1 MWTCEPS
8 FRACRTG
15 CAGRSCCTTTPASP
29 SGTSRRCWAG
39 RREQSRLICI
49 TRGPGSA
56 RCWGKHMDEPR
67 DDIDIWL
74 SERVK
79 PLLPNPGTF
88 ERIRK
93 RARRRK
99 LAQVGIAAGGAAV
112 IVAAAVT
119 VPHLVISRV
128 NPADFAGPIT
138 SGHKTSS
145 PVRSLT
151 PAPSPSPS
159 GSSASPSA
167 AATTAPPQVPANFAP
182 SSVTFVSTGVG
193 WVLGQAGT
201 PGHCTGPNPD
211 ICTSLA
217 VTSNGGATWQ
227 GMPAPIAGS
236 PDGAHG
242 VSGVRSLNGADAWAF
257 GPQLYA
263 THNGGQTWTR
273 VDTHGMRVTD
283 LETVNGRAFA
293 VWARCT
299 GTGPDLATACTSFSL
314 YSTQAGADQWAP
326 VPGATGLTSGGIAGG
341 KQVAS
346 SAQLVLSVTRGYL
359 LAPNGT
365 VYSGPVT
372 STVGWQQ
379 ALDHGTPETGCGLP
393 GPAQPNGV
401 PSESM
406 LAATGT
412 GLVELCP
419 GQSQSA
425 SKGKTLVYSPDGGQT
440 WQPAGSAPSAGTPT
454 SLSGTPTGQV
464 LIATTA
470 GIDVS
475 ANVAGRHQGGL
486 RWRTV
491 NGAAAPGGFSYVG
504 MTTSAQGVAIPADT
518 SLHALWFTYDGGRH
532 WQESVVQ

>member
-1 MWTCEPS
+1 M
-8 FRACRTG
+8 G
-15 CAGRSCCTTTPASP
+15 
-29 SGTSRRCWAG
+29 
-39 RREQSRLICI
+39 
-49 TRGPGSA
+49 
-56 RCWGKHMDEPR
+56 EPR
-67 DDIDIWL
+67 DDIDVWL

-99 LAQVGIAAGGAAV
+99 LAQVGVAAGAAV
-112 IVAAAVT
+112 VIAAAAVT

-128 NPADFAGPIT
+128 NPTDSTGPVA
-138 SGHKTSS
+138 SGHGTPPPVHTHS
-145 PVRSLT
+145 PV
-151 PAPSPSPS
+151 PSPSPS
-159 GSSASPSA
+159 GSSPSPSA
-167 AATTAPPQVPANFAP
+167 TPSAPPQVPANFAP

-201 PGHCTGPNPD
+201 PGHCTGPNPN

-217 VTSNGGATWQ
+217 VTTNGGATWQ
-227 GMPAPIAGS
+227 GMPAPIAGL

-242 VSGVRSLNGADAWAF
+242 VGGVRSLNGADAWAF

-263 THNGGQTWTR
+263 THDGGQTWAR

-299 GTGPDLATACTSFSL
+299 GSGPDFATGCTSFSL
-314 YSTQAGADQWAP
+314 YSTQAGADQWSP
-326 VPGATGLTSGGIAGG
+326 VPGVTNLTSNGIVGGT
-341 KQVAS
+341 QTAS
-346 SAQLVLSVTRGYL
+346 SAQLVLTGTRGYL
-359 LAPNGT
+359 LAPSGA
-365 VYSGPVT
+365 VYYGPVT
-372 STVGWQQ
+372 GTVGWQL
-379 ALDHGTPETGCGLP
+379 ALNHGTLETGCGPP

-412 GLVELCP
+412 GLVELCS
-419 GQSQSA
+419 GKAKSGSQ
-425 SKGKTLVYSPDGGQT
+425 GKKLVYSPDGGH
-440 WQPAGSAPSAGTPT
+440 WQLAGYAPQAGIAM
-454 SLSGTPTGQV
+454 SLSGTPDGHV
-464 LIATTA
+464 LVATTL

-475 ANVAGRHQGGL
+475 ANAAGQRPNGL

-491 NGAAAPGGFSYVG
+491 NGAALSGGFIYVG
-504 MTTSAQGVAIPADT
+504 MTTSAQGVAVPNN
-518 SLHALWFTYDGGRH
+518 SNLHALWFTYDGGRH
-532 WQESVVQ
+532 WQESAVR

>member
-1 MWTCEPS
+1 
-8 FRACRTG
+8 
-15 CAGRSCCTTTPASP
+15 
-29 SGTSRRCWAG
+29 
-39 RREQSRLICI
+39 
-49 TRGPGSA
+49 
-56 RCWGKHMDEPR
+56 MDERR
-67 DDIDIWL
+67 DDIDTWL

-99 LAQVGIAAGGAAV
+99 LTQVGVAAGGAAV

-128 NPADFAGPIT
+128 NPADSTGSVT
-138 SGHKTSS
+138 SGHKTSP
-145 PVRSLT
+145 PVRTLT
-151 PAPSPSPS
+151 PVPSPSPS
-159 GSSASPSA
+159 GSSPSPSA
-167 AATTAPPQVPANFAP
+167 TAPAPPQVPANFAP

-217 VTSNGGATWQ
+217 ATSNGGATWQ
-227 GMPAPIAGS
+227 GMPAPVAGS
-236 PDGAHG
+236 PDGARG
-242 VSGVRSLNGADAWAF
+242 VSEVRSLNGADAWAF

-273 VDTHGMRVTD
+273 VDTHGIRVTD

-299 GTGPDLATACTSFSL
+299 GTGLDFAAGCTSFSL
-314 YSTQAGADQWAP
+314 YSTQAGTDQWSP
-326 VPGATGLTSGGIAGG
+326 VPGVTGLTSSGIVNGT
-341 KQVAS
+341 QTAS
-346 SAQLVLSVTRGYL
+346 SAQLVLTGTRWYL
-359 LAPNGT
+359 LTPSGD

-372 STVGWQQ
+372 STVGWQPVT
-379 ALDHGTPETGCGLP
+379 ARGSLENACRP
-393 GPAQPNGV
+393 GPAQANGV
-401 PSESM
+401 PSQSM

-412 GLVELCP
+412 GLVELCQ
-419 GQSQSA
+419 GQPQGGLLRYSA
-425 SKGKTLVYSPDGGQT
+425 DGGHT
-440 WQPAGSAPSAGTPT
+440 WQQAGYVPASGTAT
-454 SLSGTPTGQV
+454 SLSGTPAGQV
-464 LIATTA
+464 LIATTS

-475 ANVAGRHQGGL
+475 ANVAGQRQNGL

-491 NGAAAPGGFSYVG
+491 QGAAVPGGFSYVG
-504 MTTSAQGVAIPADT
+504 MTTSEQGVAVPADT
-518 SLHALWFTYDGGRH
+518 SLDALWFTYDGGRH
-532 WQESVVQ
+532 WQESAVR

>member
-1 MWTCEPS
+1 
-8 FRACRTG
+8 
-15 CAGRSCCTTTPASP
+15 
-29 SGTSRRCWAG
+29 
-39 RREQSRLICI
+39 
-49 TRGPGSA
+49 
-56 RCWGKHMDEPR
+56 MDEPR

-88 ERIRK
+88 EQIRK

-119 VPHLVISRV
+119 VPHLIISRV
-128 NPADFAGPIT
+128 NPADSSGPVT
-138 SGHKTSS
+138 SGHRTSS
-145 PVRSLT
+145 PERTLS

-159 GSSASPSA
+159 GSSPSPSA
-167 AATTAPPQVPANFAP
+167 TASAPPQVPANFAP

-201 PGHCTGPNPD
+201 PGHCTGPNPN

-217 VTSNGGATWQ
+217 ATSNGGATWQ

-236 PDGAHG
+236 PDGARG
-242 VSGVRSLNGADAWAF
+242 VSGIRSLNGADAWAF

-299 GTGPDLATACTSFSL
+299 RTGPDFAAGCTSFSL
-314 YSTQAGADQWAP
+314 YSTQAGADQWSP
-326 VPGATGLTSGGIAGG
+326 VPGMTGLTSSGIAGG
-341 KQVAS
+341 TQVAS
-346 SAQLVLSVTRGYL
+346 SAQLVLTGTRGYL
-359 LAPNGT
+359 LAPSGDL
-365 VYSGPVT
+365 YSGPVT
-372 STVGWQQ
+372 STVGWQLVTVRGTSKISCGHPGQ
-379 ALDHGTPETGCGLP
+379 AQ
-393 GPAQPNGV
+393 ANGV
-401 PSESM
+401 PSLSM

-412 GLVELCP
+412 GLVELCLAQP
-419 GQSQSA
+419 LGGVLMYSA
-425 SKGKTLVYSPDGGQT
+425 DGGHT
-440 WQPAGSAPSAGTPT
+440 WQPAGHAPPAGTPT
-454 SLSGTPTGQV
+454 SLSGTPAGQV
-464 LIATTA
+464 LIATA
-470 GIDVS
+470 SGIDVS
-475 ANVAGRHQGGL
+475 ADVAGQRRNGL
-486 RWRTV
+486 HWRTV
-491 NGAAAPGGFSYVG
+491 HGAAVPGGFSYVG
-504 MTTSAQGVAIPADT
+504 MTTSEQGVAVPGDT

-532 WQESVVQ
+532 WQESAVH

>member
-1 MWTCEPS
+1 
-8 FRACRTG
+8 
-15 CAGRSCCTTTPASP
+15 
-29 SGTSRRCWAG
+29 
-39 RREQSRLICI
+39 
-49 TRGPGSA
+49 
-56 RCWGKHMDEPR
+56 MDDPR
-67 DDIDIWL
+67 DDIDTWL

-99 LAQVGIAAGGAAV
+99 LAQVGVAAGGAAV

-119 VPHLVISRV
+119 VPHLVISQV
-128 NPADFAGPIT
+128 NPADSTGQVT
-138 SGHKTSS
+138 SGHGTTPPARTPS
-145 PVRSLT
+145 

-159 GSSASPSA
+159 GSSPSPRA
-167 AATTAPPQVPANFAP
+167 TAPALPQVPANFAP

-227 GMPAPIAGS
+227 GMPAPVAGS
-236 PDGAHG
+236 PDSAHG
-242 VSGVRSLNGADAWAF
+242 VSEVRSLNGADAWAF

-283 LETVNGRAFA
+283 LETVNGHAFA

-299 GTGPDLATACTSFSL
+299 GTGPDFAAGCTSFSL
-314 YSTQAGADQWAP
+314 YSTQAGADQWSP
-326 VPGATGLTSGGIAGG
+326 VPGVTGLGSSGIANGTQG
-341 KQVAS
+341 AS
-346 SAQLVLSVTRGYL
+346 SAQLVLTGTRGYL
-359 LAPNGT
+359 LAPNGD

-372 STVGWQQ
+372 STAGWQP
-379 ALDHGTPETGCGLP
+379 ALGRGSLETACLP
-393 GPAQPNGV
+393 GPAQANGV
-401 PSESM
+401 PANSM
-406 LAATGT
+406 LAATGA
-412 GLVELCP
+412 GLVELCQAQP
-419 GQSQSA
+419 QGGLLMYSA
-425 SKGKTLVYSPDGGQT
+425 DGGHT
-440 WQPAGSAPSAGTPT
+440 WQRDGYAPASGTAT

-464 LIATTA
+464 LIANTS

-475 ANVAGRHQGGL
+475 ANIAGQRRDAL
-486 RWRTV
+486 RWRSVHGATV
-491 NGAAAPGGFSYVG
+491 PGGFSYVG
-504 MTTSAQGVAIPADT
+504 MTTSEQGVAVPADV
-518 SLHALWFTYDGGRH
+518 SLHALWFTYDGGQH
-532 WQESVVQ
+532 WQESIVH

>member
-1 MWTCEPS
+1 
-8 FRACRTG
+8 
-15 CAGRSCCTTTPASP
+15 
-29 SGTSRRCWAG
+29 
-39 RREQSRLICI
+39 
-49 TRGPGSA
+49 
-56 RCWGKHMDEPR
+56 MDERR
-67 DDIDIWL
+67 DDIDTWL

-99 LAQVGIAAGGAAV
+99 LTQVGIAAGGAAV

-119 VPHLVISRV
+119 VPHFVLPRV
-128 NPADFAGPIT
+128 NPTVVQSHVTPP
-138 SGHKTSS
+138 SEK
-145 PVRSLT
+145 LT
-151 PAPSPSPS
+151 PQPTHSAAPSPSPS
-159 GSSASPSA
+159 LSSASPSA
-167 AATTAPPQVPANFAP
+167 SAAAPPPVPANFAP

-193 WVLGQAGT
+193 WVIGQAGT
-201 PGHCTGPNPD
+201 PGRCTGPNPN

-217 VTSNGGATWQ
+217 MTSNGGATWQ
-227 GMPAPIAGS
+227 GMPAPVTGP
-236 PDGAHG
+236 PDGARG
-242 VSGVRSLNGADAWAF
+242 VSGVRSLNGADGWAF

-263 THNGGQTWTR
+263 THNGGQSWIR
-273 VDTHGMRVTD
+273 IDTHGMRVTD
-283 LETVNGRAFA
+283 LETVNGHAFA

-299 GTGPDLATACTSFSL
+299 GTGPDFAANCTSFSL
-314 YSTQAGADQWAP
+314 YSTPAGLDQWSP
-326 VPGATGLTSGGIAGG
+326 VPRVTGLASSVTIGGRP
-341 KQVAS
+341 VAS
-346 SAQLVLSVTRGYL
+346 SAQLVLTGSRGYL
-359 LAPNGT
+359 LAPNGA

-372 STVGWQQ
+372 STAGWQP
-379 ALDHGTPETGCGLP
+379 ALDHGRPETGCGLP
-393 GPAQPNGV
+393 GPAQANGV
-401 PSESM
+401 PSQSM

-412 GLVELCP
+412 GLVELCW

-425 SKGKTLVYSPDGGQT
+425 PKGKALVYSPDGGQT

-454 SLSGTPTGQV
+454 SLSGTPAGQV

-475 ANVAGRHQGGL
+475 ANVAGRPQGGL

-532 WQESVVQ
+532 WQESVVH